1 MFLNIDGEDIP
12 VKDFKVN
19 LSKTDDDD
27 VSFNKPDDTVEM
39 RMENELTPE
48 QKNIFKEFLKGY
60 DEYMEHKKSHTIN
73 GWYVHDCHDDLR
85 YLHDT
90 GYYAEHISTGQEISL
105 GSEYDGLM
113 NSLRFIEAI
122 SGQEGIINMNDCCYN
137 CSYYLTDDYFN
148 DYNTLLCH
156 AHGCRCYWIL
166 QEVSHYITGIPTD
179 NDYRDMAP
187 DNKRMLEENHL
198 LRKACEFHYTRT
210 QPLPVTDYTVYDELN
225 NRWHEL
231 NSVNDW
237 SLFTARDIKDYRPGP
252 SSDDVY
258 LARHIPTN
266 QLIYMGLNENG
277 YKNSVK
283 LYHALIG
290 QSKIQGT
297 SCTSCTYYP
306 NETKDDICLKN
317 HLMPIKSCNDYT
329 KKERE

>member
-1 MFLNIDGEDIP
+1 MHFNIDGEDIP

-48 QKNIFKEFLKGY
+48 QNDFFKEFLKACE
-60 DEYMEHKKSHTIN
+60 EYMEHKKSHNIN

-122 SGQEGIINMNDCCYN
+122 TGQEGSTNVNDCCYN
-137 CSYYLTDDYFN
+137 CSYYLTDDYF
-148 DYNTLLCH
+148 DDGNTFLRH

-166 QEVSHYITGIPTD
+166 QEASYIIEIPCDTG
-179 NDYRDMAP
+179 DMHLNP
-187 DNKRMLEENHL
+187 ERKLKLEENHL
-198 LRKACEFHYTRT
+198 LRKPCELHYTRT
-210 QPLPVTDYTVYDELN
+210 QPLPVTDYTVYDKLN

-237 SLFTARDIKDYRPGP
+237 SLFTARDITDYRPGP

-258 LARHIPTN
+258 LARHIPTGN
-266 QLIYMGLNENG
+266 LIYMGLNENG

-306 NETKDDICLKN
+306 NETKEDICLKN

>member
-48 QKNIFKEFLKGY
+48 QKDFFKEFLKAC

-122 SGQEGIINMNDCCYN
+122 TGQECSTNVNDCCYN
-137 CSYYLTDDYFN
+137 CSYYLTDDYFERN
-148 DYNTLLCH
+148 NTFLRH

-166 QEVSHYITGIPTD
+166 QEASYIMEIPCDTGD
-179 NDYRDMAP
+179 MHLNDV
-187 DNKRMLEENHL
+187 KKLELEENHL

-258 LARHIPTN
+258 LARHIPTGN
-266 QLIYMGLNENG
+266 LIYMGLNENG

-306 NETKDDICLKN
+306 NETHEDICLKN
-317 HLMPIKSCNDYT
+317 HLMPIQSCNDYT

>member
-1 MFLNIDGEDIP
+1 MHFNIDGEDIP

-48 QKNIFKEFLKGY
+48 QKDLFKEFLKACE
-60 DEYMEHKKSHTIN
+60 EYMEHKKSHNIN

-122 SGQEGIINMNDCCYN
+122 TGQEGSTNVNDCCYN
-137 CSYYLTDDYFN
+137 CSYYLTDNYF
-148 DYNTLLCH
+148 DDGNTLLRH

-166 QEVSHYITGIPTD
+166 QEASYIIEIPCDTG
-179 NDYRDMAP
+179 DMHLNP
-187 DNKRMLEENHL
+187 ERKLKLEENHL
-198 LRKACEFHYTRT
+198 LRKPCELHYTRT
-210 QPLPVTDYTVYDELN
+210 QPLPVTDYTVYDKLN

-237 SLFTARDIKDYRPGP
+237 SLFTARDITDYRPGP

-258 LARHIPTN
+258 LARHIPTGN
-266 QLIYMGLNENG
+266 LIYMGLNENG

-306 NETKDDICLKN
+306 NETKEDICLKN
-317 HLMPIKSCNDYT
+317 HLMPIQSCNDYT

>member
-48 QKNIFKEFLKGY
+48 QKNILKEFLKGY
-60 DEYMEHKKSHTIN
+60 DEYIEHKKSHTIN

-113 NSLRFIEAI
+113 NSLRFLKAI
-122 SGQEGIINMNDCCYN
+122 TGQEGSTNVNDCCYN
-137 CSYYLTDDYFN
+137 CGYYLTDDYFN
-148 DYNTLLCH
+148 DHNTLLCH

-166 QEVSHYITGIPTD
+166 QEASYIMEIPCDTG
-179 NDYRDMAP
+179 DMHLNP
-187 DNKRMLEENHL
+187 ERKRELEENHL

-210 QPLPVTDYTVYDELN
+210 QPLPVTDYTAYDKLN

-237 SLFTARDIKDYRPGP
+237 SLFTARDITDYRPGP

-306 NETKDDICLKN
+306 NETKEDICLKN

>member
-48 QKNIFKEFLKGY
+48 QKDFFKEFLKAC

-122 SGQEGIINMNDCCYN
+122 TGQEGSTNVNDCCYN
-137 CSYYLTDDYFN
+137 CSYYLTDDYF
-148 DYNTLLCH
+148 DGGNTLLRH
-156 AHGCRCYWIL
+156 AHGCRCYWIM
-166 QEVSHYITGIPTD
+166 QEVSSYITGIPTD
-179 NDYRDMAP
+179 NDYMDMAP

-198 LRKACEFHYTRT
+198 LRKACELHHTRT

-252 SSDDVY
+252 SSDNIY

-277 YKNSVK
+277 YKNSMK

-306 NETKDDICLKN
+306 NETREDICLKN